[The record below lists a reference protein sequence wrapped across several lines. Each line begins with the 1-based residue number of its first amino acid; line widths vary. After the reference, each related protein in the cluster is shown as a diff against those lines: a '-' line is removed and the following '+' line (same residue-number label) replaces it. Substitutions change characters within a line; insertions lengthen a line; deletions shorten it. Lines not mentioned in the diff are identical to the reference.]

1 MPLNSLFEMDG
12 SFFAFRFNR
21 LVDVI
26 RTSLLNLKKATKG
39 LVVMSAEL
47 ENVFG
52 SMLVG
57 KVSTFFFS

>member
-1 MPLNSLFEMDG
+1 MTSLHY
-12 SFFAFRFNR
+12 RFNH
-21 LVDVI
+21 LVEAI
-26 RTSLLNLKKATKG
+26 RTSLLNLKRATHG

-57 KVSTFFFS
+57 KVQQIY